1 MLVVFW
7 FLLVVIDE
15 IWVVQFGF
23 GGCGGGVVMVVVD
36 LGRGC
41 GLKREREGERDRE
54 TERVINKLIVFNYV
68 VKNKSIDVGWVV
80 KW

>member
-23 GGCGGGVVMVVVD
+23 GVCGGGVVMVVVD
-36 LGRGC
+36 FGSWYGGC
-41 GLKREREGERDRE
+41 GLKRERERERER
-54 TERVINKLIVFNYV
+54 ERV
-68 VKNKSIDVGWVV
+68 
-80 KW
+80 

>member
-23 GGCGGGVVMVVVD
+23 GVCGGGVVMVVVD
-36 LGRGC
+36 FRSWLWVEE
-41 GLKREREGERDRE
+41 RERGRERQRDRE
-54 TERVINKLIVFNYV
+54 SNK
-68 VKNKSIDVGWVV
+68 
-80 KW
+80 